1 MLACNLSI
9 YVYTFPY
16 NWFVPLKKK
25 KTQQQLCGGGAGAA
39 VVLLFFAI

>member
-25 KTQQQLCGGGAGAA
+25 TQQQLCGGGAGAA